1 MRTLG
6 VIIQVVNVNNSA
18 IEFPAELFFPS
29 DRVIYFQGRMWDELR

>member
-6 VIIQVVNVNNSA
+6 VIIRVANVNNSA

-29 DRVIYFQGRMWDELR
+29 DQVIYFQGRMWDDLQ